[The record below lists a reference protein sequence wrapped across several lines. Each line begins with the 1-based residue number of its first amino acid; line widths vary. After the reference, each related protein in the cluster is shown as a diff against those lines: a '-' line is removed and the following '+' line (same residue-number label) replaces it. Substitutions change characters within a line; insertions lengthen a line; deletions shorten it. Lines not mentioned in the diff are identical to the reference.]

1 MKKMIKYT
9 AWLMVC
15 GLLAVGCD
23 NKEGDGG
30 ERRSGIRAS
39 VEAAASEYASEA
51 GHIRLYLTDLDCQV
65 EQSYS
70 FNDLTEFNNVALNL
84 PVEAYR
90 MILYAN
96 LDPEVFDVPE
106 VGERIDT
113 LANLP
118 ITSGAVVEKPL
129 LRAISYVS
137 NTASEVNLLLK
148 NLMTRL
154 TFNYPSPAE
163 GTFVLTLQASRQN
176 ATSYEISCQE
186 SFAAGAPDFSVGYY
200 LYPAMRS
207 EVAIAGEIGTSSFSF
222 TPTEGDAW
230 YEVGLDYQFTIHSEP
245 LGRSAG
251 VVEPR
256 YYITLNR

>member
-9 AWLMVC
+9 AWLMAC
-15 GLLAVGCD
+15 GLLAIGCD
-23 NKEGDGG
+23 NNEGDGG
-30 ERRSGIRAS
+30 ERSSGIRAS
-39 VEAAASEYASEA
+39 VEAAASEYASDA
-51 GHIRLYLTDLDCQV
+51 DHIRLYLTDLDCQV

-84 PVEAYR
+84 PLEAYR
-90 MILYAN
+90 VILFAN

-118 ITSGAVVEKPL
+118 IKSSVLVKKPL
-129 LRAISYVS
+129 LRAISYLS

-176 ATSYEISCQE
+176 EASYEISCQE
-186 SFAAGAPDFSVGYY
+186 NFAAGAPDFSIGYY
-200 LYPAMRS
+200 LYPAKRS
-207 EVAIAGEIGTSSFSF
+207 EVAIAGEIGTSSFAF
-222 TPTEGDAW
+222 TPDEPDTW
-230 YEVGLDYQFTIHSEP
+230 YEEGHDYQFTIHSEP
-245 LGRSAG
+245 LGRSAET
-251 VVEPR
+251 VVAR
-256 YYITLNR
+256 YFITLNR